1 MSATRPSPLP
11 SRPTLQ
17 TAGLATLPTQ
27 HSQAYNA
34 PQVHCLLDS
43 NSPDALEELL
53 QQVGLSFWQSAR
65 DLRSD
70 AAGFKRKSI
79 AAVSPATAAVGVSN
93 KRTEAKQA
101 RKTERAP
108 TGKRS
113 VQKSMLA
120 VDGEDIDRDADY
132 SDNELTQRDPI
143 NDFSLLTV
151 WKLAFILKFV
161 ICHEH

>member
-1 MSATRPSPLP
+1 M
-11 SRPTLQ
+11 
-17 TAGLATLPTQ
+17 
-27 HSQAYNA
+27 
-34 PQVHCLLDS
+34 
-43 NSPDALEELL
+43 
-53 QQVGLSFWQSAR
+53 
-65 DLRSD
+65 
-70 AAGFKRKSI
+70 
-79 AAVSPATAAVGVSN
+79 SPATAAVGVSN

-151 WKLAFILKFV
+151 
-161 ICHEH
+161 